1 MIYTVTLNPAFDM
14 VSYVD
19 TLEDVYSQTTE
30 AYKYP
35 GGKAIN
41 VSRMLYNLNIPSYV
55 TGFLGG
61 YPGKF
66 IKDWFDERN
75 FESFFQEIEEDNR
88 TTIRIKTKEK
98 EMTIAGISPII
109 PEEKMEELIYFLSR
123 VREGDI
129 IVMGGSLPEGVPE
142 DIYTRIINI
151 CKANKAEFMV
161 DIPPKQTYEALK
173 YGPLLIKPNAD
184 NLALMFGRE
193 TPFNT
198 EEELIEHGLK
208 CIELGAKNVIV
219 SIGKDGA
226 YLFTEDKAVYRSYG
240 VEGVEVNSFN
250 SRDAMIAAFIGV
262 YMKITDPVEAF
273 RMASAAAS
281 ATAFVQDLANKEEV
295 EEVCKKIKIEALK
308 EAEVEKEEYSDM

>member
-19 TLEDVYSQTTE
+19 SLESNYAQTSQ

-61 YPGKF
+61 YPGNF
-66 IKDWFDERN
+66 IRDWFEERN
-75 FESFFQEIEEDNR
+75 FQSFFQEIEEDNR
-88 TTIRIKTKEK
+88 TTLRIKTKDK
-98 EMTIAGISPII
+98 EMTIAGISPTI

-129 IVMGGSLPEGVPE
+129 IVMGGSLPLGVPE

-161 DIPPKQTYEALK
+161 DIPPKQTLEALK
-173 YGPLLIKPNAD
+173 YGPLLIKPNDD
-184 NLALMFGRE
+184 NLALMFGKTE
-193 TPFNT
+193 PFQT
-198 EEELIEHGLK
+198 KEELIEHGLK
-208 CIELGAKNVIV
+208 CIDMGAKNVIV

-226 YLFTEDKAVYRSYG
+226 YLFTEDRAVYRSYG
-240 VEGVEVNSFN
+240 VEGIEVNSFN
-250 SRDAMIAAFIGV
+250 SRDAMIASFIGV
-262 YMKITDPVEAF
+262 YMKISDPVEAF
-273 RMASAAAS
+273 KMASAAAS
-281 ATAFVQDLANKEEV
+281 ATAFVEDLASKEEV
-295 EEVCKKIKIEALK
+295 EEAFKKIKIEQIK
-308 EAEVEKEEYSDM
+308 EKDQEDEFFED